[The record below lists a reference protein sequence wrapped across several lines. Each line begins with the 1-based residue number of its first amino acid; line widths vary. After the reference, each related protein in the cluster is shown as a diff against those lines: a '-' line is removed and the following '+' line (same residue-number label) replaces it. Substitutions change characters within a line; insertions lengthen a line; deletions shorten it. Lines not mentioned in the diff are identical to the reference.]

1 MTRRRRSQFDATAR
15 YTTANLQVYLLRCL
29 AAISKDFA
37 IDSSHLCAGLGFDIT
52 DLSNPE
58 CRVSFRQAGEVIRRA
73 VKLAP
78 RPDLGLHIGASS
90 TITSLGLV
98 GYAMLTSPTL
108 GDAVAV
114 GISMQNHAGSM
125 LHFDLLH
132 EPEVISIRATG
143 RFHEPDIE
151 AFLVEDAFGTFLR
164 IAQVLVG
171 EAFRPSAVALNYA
184 PPPHFAEY
192 DQTFHCPVLFGAKDN
207 LFSCHAHWAE
217 RAIATY
223 DPLTHRQVL
232 EFLQMKAT
240 QEHPTLDLIES
251 IERIIRRDFRH
262 APVLA
267 SVAAQLSMSNRTLR
281 RRLAES
287 GLSYQDILDTARKR
301 RALALLANAGLS
313 IDEIAYEVGFS
324 DARNFRRAFKR
335 WTGTAPRAAR

>member
-29 AAISKDFA
+29 AAIGKDFE
-37 IDSSHLCAGLGFDIT
+37 IDPDRLCAGLGFNVT

-58 CRVSFRQAGEVIRRA
+58 CRVSFRQVGEVIRRA

-125 LHFDLLH
+125 LHFDLLR
-132 EPEVISIRATG
+132 EPAIISIRATG

-151 AFLVEDAFGTFLR
+151 MFLVEDAFGTFLR

-171 EAFRPSAVALNYA
+171 ETFRPSTVALSYA
-184 PPPHFAEY
+184 PPAYGAKY
-192 DQTFHCPVLFGAKDN
+192 DQTFRCPVLFGAKDSM
-207 LFSCHAHWAE
+207 FSCDANWAE

-223 DPLTHRQVL
+223 DALTHRQVL
-232 EFLQMKAT
+232 EFLQMKAS

-262 APVLA
+262 APVFA
-267 SVAAQLSMSNRTLR
+267 SVAAQLSVSNRTLR

-287 GLSYQDILDTARKR
+287 GLSYQDILDAARRR
-301 RALALLANAGLS
+301 RALTLLANASLS
-313 IDEIAYEVGFS
+313 MDEIAFEVGFS